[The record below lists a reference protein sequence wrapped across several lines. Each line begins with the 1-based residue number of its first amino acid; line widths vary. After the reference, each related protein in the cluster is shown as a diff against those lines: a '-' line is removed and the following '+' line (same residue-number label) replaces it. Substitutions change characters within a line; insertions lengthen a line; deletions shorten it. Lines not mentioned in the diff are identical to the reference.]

1 MAHLLKYTAILS
13 KNWRIHCMQQQNKM
27 QLLFPLN
34 LLSESMITFNIATMK
49 IPKQKDPKEAV
60 VALLVES
67 RIEQNDDASRGAN
80 H

>member
-1 MAHLLKYTAILS
+1 
-13 KNWRIHCMQQQNKM
+13 MQQQNKM

-34 LLSESMITFNIATMK
+34 LLSDSINTFNIATMK

>member
-1 MAHLLKYTAILS
+1 
-13 KNWRIHCMQQQNKM
+13 MQQQNKM